1 MTWQKAVCALFV
13 FSIRSNARIRPDD
26 PAGSPPHRN
35 QGPGDIVRM
44 NQVL

>member
-26 PAGSPPHRN
+26 PAVSPSHRS
-35 QGPGDIVRM
+35 QGLGDIVRM
-44 NQVL
+44 NQAL